1 MGRSGGVG
9 WGVRGVGT
17 CSWRQEE
24 EEEEW
29 NEELWEGASGG
40 GLKKKR
46 ALVSCFLVL

>member
-1 MGRSGGVG
+1 MV
-9 WGVRGVGT
+9 VVEEVEEVEVEE
-17 CSWRQEE
+17 EE